1 MKKNKKISVR
11 LSQEDYDIMVNDYL
25 WYKKDPEWTK
35 LIFKQEINTFSEY
48 IRLMIKSGI
57 ND

>member
-1 MKKNKKISVR
+1 MKKIKKISIR